1 MSEQLEYKY
10 KLFKG
15 SDDQVYVSV
24 GLLMGDIKNSIE
36 HMMDINIDELDND
49 NKKIF
54 ELKILGLKTVYEFMG
69 ALQTEQWL
77 KDKREEYNGIVPLN
91 VGDGI
96 VNLDASTSQVH

>member
-15 SDDQVYVSV
+15 SDDEVYVSV

-36 HMMDINIDELDND
+36 HMMNINIDTLKDED
-49 NKKIF
+49 KQIF
-54 ELKILGLKTVYEFMG
+54 DLKVLGLKTVYEFMG

-77 KDKREEYNGIVPLN
+77 KDKSKELNGNVPIN
-91 VGDGI
+91 TPGMVSVPI
-96 VNLDASTSQVH
+96 TSSAVH